1 MKELFKN
8 PHTFDMNEYYSG
20 MTYVIGGRDF
30 ENEEKETPKK
40 EVILRSEKNI
50 PIELDWS
57 FLKSIASRNRFK

>member
-20 MTYVIGGRDF
+20 MTFVIGGRDF
-30 ENEEKETPKK
+30 EGEEKETPKK

-50 PIELDWS
+50 PVELDWS
-57 FLKSIASRNRFK
+57 FLKAIAARNRFK